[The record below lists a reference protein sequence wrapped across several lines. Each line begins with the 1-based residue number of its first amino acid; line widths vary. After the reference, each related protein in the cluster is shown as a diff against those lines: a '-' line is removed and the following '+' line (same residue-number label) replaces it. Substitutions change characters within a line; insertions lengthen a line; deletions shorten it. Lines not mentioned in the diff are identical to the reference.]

1 MSLFYNGLDEMIDGG
16 PDIESAYNIH
26 YITTDDQNRVV
37 DGWSD
42 GPHPERDPAGAVCIN
57 DQGGYQFR
65 LFPGGEENPVL
76 YTEDSIPLYR
86 WDGDRV
92 QRRTEEEIAA
102 DRALLPIPKP
112 VKRPEER
119 LDALEAAIERGLSL

>member
-1 MSLFYNGLDEMIDGG
+1 MEQKYN
-16 PDIESAYNIH
+16 YH
-26 YITTDDQNRVV
+26 YVTTDKQGHIIS
-37 DGWSD
+37 GWSD
-42 GPHPERDPAGAVCIN
+42 GPHPERDTANAICIN
-57 DQGGYQFR
+57 ERGGYQFR
-65 LFPGGEENPVL
+65 LRPGGEENPVL

-86 WDGDRV
+86 WDGERV

>member
-1 MSLFYNGLDEMIDGG
+1 MNKLKNSIVIPELDLETSYNR
-16 PDIESAYNIH
+16 H
-26 YITTDDQNRVV
+26 YVTVDSSGRITE
-37 DGWSD
+37 GWSD

-65 LFPGGEENPVL
+65 LLPGGEENPVL

-86 WDGDRV
+86 WDGERV
-92 QRRTEEEIAA
+92 LRRTEEEIAA
-102 DRALLPIPKP
+102 DCALLPIPKP
-112 VKRPEER
+112 VKSPEER

>member
-1 MSLFYNGLDEMIDGG
+1 MNELKNNVVIPELDLETSYNR
-16 PDIESAYNIH
+16 H
-26 YITTDDQNRVV
+26 YAAVDSSGRIM

-57 DQGGYQFR
+57 DRGGYQFR

-86 WDGDRV
+86 WDGERV
-92 QRRTEEEIAA
+92 LRRTEEEIAA
-102 DRALLPIPKP
+102 DCALLPIPKP
-112 VKRPEER
+112 VKSPEER

>member
-1 MSLFYNGLDEMIDGG
+1 MNELKNNVVIPELDLETSYNR
-16 PDIESAYNIH
+16 H
-26 YITTDDQNRVV
+26 YAAV
-37 DGWSD
+37 DSSGRIMEGWSD

-76 YTEDSIPLYR
+76 YTEDSIPLYC
-86 WDGDRV
+86 WDGERV
-92 QRRTEEEIAA
+92 QRRTEEEIGA
-102 DRALLPIPKP
+102 DRALLPIPNP
-112 VKRPEER
+112 VKSPEER